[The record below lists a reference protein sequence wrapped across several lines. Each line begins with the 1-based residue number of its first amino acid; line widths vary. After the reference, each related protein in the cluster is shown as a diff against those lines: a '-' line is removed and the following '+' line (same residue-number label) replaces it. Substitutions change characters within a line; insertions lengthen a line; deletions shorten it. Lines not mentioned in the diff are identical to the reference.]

1 MKNQKPLL
9 IGDLAKQAGVKAD
22 TIRFYEKRG
31 LLPRPGRATSG
42 YRTYDEPAL
51 KQLRFIRQAQSLG
64 FSLHEIKRILKLH
77 GAGKTTCR
85 CVMAIAEATLSETE
99 SKLKELR
106 AFRDALKQQVERWRR
121 QTEAGG
127 RMAAEFCAL
136 IESSAGL
143 RSAPDA
149 VRPVRVKRSASS

>member
-9 IGDLAKQAGVKAD
+9 IGDLAKHAGVKAD

-31 LLPRPGRATSG
+31 LLPKPGRATSG

-64 FSLHEIKRILKLH
+64 FSLHEIKRILRLH

-85 CVMAIAEATLSETE
+85 CVMTE

-143 RSAPDA
+143 RSTPDA